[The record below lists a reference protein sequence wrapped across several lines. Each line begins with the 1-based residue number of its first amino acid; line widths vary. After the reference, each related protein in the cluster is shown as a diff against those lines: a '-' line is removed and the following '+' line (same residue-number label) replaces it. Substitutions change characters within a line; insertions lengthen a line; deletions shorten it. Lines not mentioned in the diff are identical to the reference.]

1 MQSYLVLIVI
11 AIYFGILL
19 SVSYFISR
27 KSTDNETFFLA
38 NRKSPWYLI
47 AIGMI
52 GTSIS
57 GVTFVSVPGM
67 VRNSNFAYMQMV
79 LGFFFGYLVIA
90 YVLLPLYYRL
100 NLTTIYTYL
109 DKRFGRRSYKTGA
122 SFFLL
127 SKMVGSSAKMY
138 IVALILQQLVFDYWK
153 IPFYATV
160 VITVLMIWLYTK
172 NSGIK
177 AIVWTDLIQ
186 TTVLVLAL
194 IFIIYQVVTRINSA
208 HLLSDLIHSP
218 HTKIFV
224 FDDFGNKQFFWKQFL
239 TGVFIP
245 IVMTGL
251 DQGLMQKNLTCRTLK
266 DAQKN
271 MLWYGASF
279 VPLNLLFLTL
289 GAMVLMFAHQNGII
303 LPDKSDKILT
313 VFVSQYLGN
322 GVLVLFVLGMIAT
335 AFSSADD
342 SLTAVTTSFSI
353 DILEIDK
360 MEEQKAIK
368 LRKRIHIA
376 SAFVFVF
383 CVIIFKLINN
393 DSIIDTIYTLVGY
406 TYGPLLGMYAYGLF
420 TKKSVND
427 KIVPYICIVAP
438 ILSYAIN
445 VLSTNCFHYTFGYEL
460 LMVNGGLTFLGMII
474 TAPKPPKGGLH

>member
-11 AIYFGILL
+11 AVYFGILL

-27 KSTDNETFFLA
+27 KSADNDTFFLA

-79 LGFFFGYLVIA
+79 LGFFFGYLIIA
-90 YVLLPLYYRL
+90 YVLLPLYYKL

-127 SKMVGSSAKMY
+127 SKIVGSSAKMY
-138 IVALILQQLVFDYWK
+138 IVAVILQQLVFDYWNV
-153 IPFYATV
+153 PFYATV
-160 VITVLMIWLYTK
+160 IITVLMIWLYTK

-186 TTVLVLAL
+186 TAVLVLAL
-194 IFIIYQVVTRINSA
+194 VLILYQVITKLNST
-208 HLLSDLIHSP
+208 HLLHDLLQST
-218 HTKIFV
+218 HTKIFI
-224 FDDFGNKQFFWKQFL
+224 FDDFNNKQFFWKQFL

-289 GAMVLMFAHQNGII
+289 GAMVLMLATQNGII
-303 LPDKSDKILT
+303 LPDKSDKILP
-313 VFVSQYLGN
+313 VLVSQYLGN

-342 SLTAVTTSFSI
+342 SLTAVTTSFSV
-353 DILEIDK
+353 DILEVDK
-360 MEEQKAIK
+360 MEEQKAVK
-368 LRKRIHIA
+368 LRKKIHIA
-376 SAFVFVF
+376 SAFTFVVFVL
-383 CVIIFKLINN
+383 IFKLINN

-427 KIVPYICIVAP
+427 KIVPYICITAP
-438 ILSYAIN
+438 ILSYVIN
-445 VLSTNCFHYTFGYEL
+445 VLASRYFHYTFGYEL
-460 LMVNGGLTFLGMII
+460 LMINGGLTFLGLSLLKLKMRN
-474 TAPKPPKGGLH
+474 